1 MVMSNQEP
9 QLNILSNSEEASEDR
24 GPLVEDADLD
34 GAKTIIE
41 GKVKEVGVS
50 SAEDVMAF
58 LDADD
63 PDDGDG
69 ETYSDFRVP
78 LARDTRPMLA
88 AWHEYK
94 AAMAQVKTSYK
105 LWKIEAEELGGEGD
119 QRREA
124 IVQNASR
131 IKRALDVIE
140 AELKEA
146 FPKLSGVAWLTRSE
160 MLVMPNWMHDI
171 LGITVNAT
179 DTELLAAQSDLK
191 ERLDG
196 AKSSE

>member
-1 MVMSNQEP
+1 MAMSNQES
-9 QLNILSNSEEASEDR
+9 QLNIISNSEEASEDR

-63 PDDGDG
+63 ADDEG
-69 ETYSDFRVP
+69 ETYDDFRVP

-119 QRREA
+119 QRRES
-124 IVQNASR
+124 IVQSAAR
-131 IKRALDVIE
+131 IKRALDAIE
-140 AELKEA
+140 IELKDA
-146 FPKLSGVAWLTRSE
+146 FPKLSGVAWLTRAE
-160 MLVMPNWMHDI
+160 MLVMPKWMHKI
-171 LGITVNAT
+171 LGITVNAS
-179 DTELLAAQSDLK
+179 DTELLEAQSDLK

>member
-1 MVMSNQEP
+1 MDMSNRESQM
-9 QLNILSNSEEASEDR
+9 NIISNPEEASEDR
-24 GPLVEDADLD
+24 GPLVEDSELD

-63 PDDGDG
+63 ADDDG
-69 ETYSDFRVP
+69 ETYDDFRVP

-124 IVQNASR
+124 IVQNAAR
-131 IKRALDVIE
+131 IKRALDAIE
-140 AELKEA
+140 IELKDA
-146 FPKLSGVAWLTRSE
+146 FPQLSGVAWLTRAE
-160 MLVMPNWMHDI
+160 MLVMPKWMHKI
-171 LGITVNAT
+171 LGITVNAS
-179 DTELLAAQSDLK
+179 DTELLEAQNDLK

>member
-1 MVMSNQEP
+1 MDMSNRESQM
-9 QLNILSNSEEASEDR
+9 NIISNPEEASEDR
-24 GPLVEDADLD
+24 GPLVEDSELD

-63 PDDGDG
+63 ADDDG
-69 ETYSDFRVP
+69 ETYDDFRVP

-124 IVQNASR
+124 IVQNAAR
-131 IKRALDVIE
+131 IKRALDAIE
-140 AELKEA
+140 IELKDA

-160 MLVMPNWMHDI
+160 MLVMPKWMHKI
-171 LGITVNAT
+171 LGITVNAS
-179 DTELLAAQSDLK
+179 DTELLEAQNDLK

>member
-1 MVMSNQEP
+1 MVEERQV
-9 QLNILSNSEEASEDR
+9 NIISAPNEATEDR
-24 GPLVEDADLD
+24 GPLVENEELDA
-34 GAKTIIE
+34 AKTIIE

-50 SAEDVMAF
+50 SADDVMAF

-63 PDDGDG
+63 VDEADG
-69 ETYSDFRVP
+69 ETYSDYRVP

-94 AAMAQVKTSYK
+94 SAMAQVKTSYK
-105 LWKIEAEELGGEGD
+105 LWKIESEELGGESD
-119 QRREA
+119 QRRET

-131 IKRALDVIE
+131 IKKLLDAIE
-140 AELKEA
+140 TELKDA

-160 MLVMPNWMHDI
+160 LVVMPTWMHKS
-171 LGITVNAT
+171 LGVTVDAS
-179 DTELLAAQSDLK
+179 DSERLEAQSALQ

-196 AKSSE
+196 AQATE

>member
-1 MVMSNQEP
+1 MDMSNRESQM
-9 QLNILSNSEEASEDR
+9 NIISNPEEASEDR
-24 GPLVEDADLD
+24 GPLVEDSELD

-63 PDDGDG
+63 ADDDG
-69 ETYSDFRVP
+69 ETYDDFRVP

-124 IVQNASR
+124 IVQNAAR
-131 IKRALDVIE
+131 IKRALDAIE
-140 AELKEA
+140 IELKDA
-146 FPKLSGVAWLTRSE
+146 FPQLSGVAWLTRAE
-160 MLVMPNWMHDI
+160 MLVMPRWMHKI
-171 LGITVNAT
+171 LGITVNAS
-179 DTELLAAQSDLK
+179 DTELLEAQNDLK

>member
-1 MVMSNQEP
+1 MVMSNQES
-9 QLNILSNSEEASEDR
+9 QVNIISNPEEASEDR
-24 GPLVEDADLD
+24 GPLVEDSELD

-63 PDDGDG
+63 ADDEG
-69 ETYSDFRVP
+69 ETYDDFRVP

-105 LWKIEAEELGGEGD
+105 LWKIEAEELGGGDGD
-119 QRREA
+119 QRRET

-131 IKRALDVIE
+131 IKRALDAIE
-140 AELKEA
+140 IELKDA
-146 FPKLSGVAWLTRSE
+146 FPQLSGVAWLTRAE
-160 MLVMPNWMHDI
+160 MLVMPKWMHKI
-171 LGITVNAT
+171 LGITVNAS
-179 DTELLAAQSDLK
+179 DTELLEAQSDLK

>member
-1 MVMSNQEP
+1 MNIISNP
-9 QLNILSNSEEASEDR
+9 EEASEDR
-24 GPLVEDADLD
+24 GPLVEDSELD

-63 PDDGDG
+63 ADDDG
-69 ETYSDFRVP
+69 ETYDDFRVP

-124 IVQNASR
+124 IVQNAAR
-131 IKRALDVIE
+131 IKRALDAIE
-140 AELKEA
+140 IELKDA
-146 FPKLSGVAWLTRSE
+146 FPQLSGVAWLTRAE
-160 MLVMPNWMHDI
+160 MLVMPRWMHKI
-171 LGITVNAT
+171 LGITVNAS
-179 DTELLAAQSDLK
+179 DTELLEAQNDLK